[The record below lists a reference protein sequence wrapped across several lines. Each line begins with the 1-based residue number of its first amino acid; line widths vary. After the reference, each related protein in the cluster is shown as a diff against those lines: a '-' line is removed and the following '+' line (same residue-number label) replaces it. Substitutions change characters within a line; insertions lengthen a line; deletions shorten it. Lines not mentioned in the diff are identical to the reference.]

1 MNLTRFTDYSLRVF
15 LYLALRPDQRV
26 SIEDITRFYGIS
38 KDHLIKVVN
47 KLGRLGYIKTTRG
60 RNGGIE
66 LAKHPSEITI
76 GEVVRKTESNFH
88 VVECFDPQ
96 TNHCSVTGV
105 CNLKF
110 ILAEALEAFLKVLD
124 RYTLES
130 LIVDKEMA
138 KKFLKISE
146 SLMV

>member
-15 LYLALRPDQRV
+15 LYLALRSDQRV

-88 VVECFDPQ
+88 IVECFDPQ

-105 CNLKF
+105 CHLKF

-124 RYTLES
+124 NHTLES
-130 LIVDKEMA
+130 MIIDKEMA

-146 SLMV
+146 SLTM